1 MPTKISRFQIEG
13 SGEDYLLTFETED
26 GDSIELAAGYEQLD
40 LIAEAIDAQLDSD
53 EEDALGVDAQED

>member
-13 SGEDYLLTFETED
+13 SGADYLLTFETED

-40 LIAEAIDAQLDSD
+40 VIAEAIDAQLDSD

>member
-13 SGEDYLLTFETED
+13 SGADYLLTFETED

-53 EEDALGVDAQED
+53 EEDALGVDA